1 MEMLANLCILKKGSI
16 EDTLCGKKDIGAC
29 SIEHYNKMISSHPD
43 FTFCP
48 HCTSQIYK
56 QYEIDKPQPCVY
68 ANSRY
73 TTATNSPRRHIDN
86 GSGKPLCQ
94 TSAKASISF
103 TSSIDIPDCK
113 RCIKIAN
120 KGEGL
125 K

>member
-1 MEMLANLCILKKGSI
+1 MEKDG
-16 EDTLCGKKDIGAC
+16 CGKKWTDEMVLQEDGTYSDEQREC
-29 SIEHYNKMISSHPD
+29 GDLGWLCKTCEDLK
-43 FTFCP
+43 
-48 HCTSQIYK
+48 
-56 QYEIDKPQPCVY
+56 KPQPCVY

-103 TSSIDIPDCK
+103 TSSTDIPDCK
-113 RCIKIAN
+113 RCIKIAT
-120 KGEGL
+120 KGKGL